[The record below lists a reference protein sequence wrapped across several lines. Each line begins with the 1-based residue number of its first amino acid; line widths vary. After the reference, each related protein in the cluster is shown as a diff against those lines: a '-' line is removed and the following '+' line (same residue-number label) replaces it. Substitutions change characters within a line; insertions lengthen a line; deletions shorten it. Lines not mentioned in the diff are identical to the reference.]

1 MFTGII
7 EDIGEVL
14 KIRPRLDVYELEI
27 KSRFAGEL
35 SIGDSVSVNGA
46 CLTVVE
52 KTESTFTVELSA
64 ETVART
70 SFLDL
75 KIGDYVNLERALRAS
90 SRLDGHIVTGHV
102 DGVGTVTSIKST
114 GRAAEIFIRLPE
126 DLIPFVATKGSIAI
140 DGISLTV
147 ASREGSIIRISVIP
161 HTFKNTTLSL
171 KKPGSRVNVEVDI
184 IARYVANFL
193 DTEKSEKTL
202 KDFLEGR

>member
-27 KSRFAGEL
+27 KSRFADEL

-161 HTFKNTTLSL
+161 HTFRNTTLSF

-193 DTEKSEKTL
+193 DSEKSEKTL